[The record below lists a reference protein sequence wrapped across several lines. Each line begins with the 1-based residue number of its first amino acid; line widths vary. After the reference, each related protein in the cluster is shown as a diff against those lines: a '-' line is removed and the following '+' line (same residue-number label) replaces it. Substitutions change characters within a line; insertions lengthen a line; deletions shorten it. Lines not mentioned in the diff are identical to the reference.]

1 MPVVITPDPLIKESG
16 KCRDQLESSPS
27 QLLRSVSDSHSEYP
41 ILRSSFTFPN
51 GGSGVAPAQN
61 GFTHTVIRAWQQDLH
76 LKLRPDDVWLA
87 ILAQFTFFVNVNA
100 EALRSLFVSHQ
111 GTLNLVFDARPA
123 TLKTADVGFITQA
136 LASMVREKL
145 KDPNIAATLL
155 PEFTTTTPHDRA
167 TAAMV
172 FLGSMRE
179 YFSYGIEFG
188 CSFPSVT
195 LLGERR
201 DWAAMLPRAAWLA
214 TVVGGRDVA
223 VAAWAARV
231 SKVLEYM
238 VASFDRPDDA
248 DVRRF
253 WNSAVHQAGGG
264 PSGGLTTLSGWLTA
278 FCWWG
283 VDGKRVKDYTDE
295 DLGQAWFRR
304 AGDGGCRR
312 LVLDGVEFPVIGRES
327 IPAGVV
333 RVPLTLYQPWGEE
346 EAVLLAGSMGME
358 VLIEEDDEI
367 AVRPASGW
375 WMLETL

>member
-1 MPVVITPDPLIKESG
+1 
-16 KCRDQLESSPS
+16 
-27 QLLRSVSDSHSEYP
+27 
-41 ILRSSFTFPN
+41 
-51 GGSGVAPAQN
+51 
-61 GFTHTVIRAWQQDLH
+61 
-76 LKLRPDDVWLA
+76 
-87 ILAQFTFFVNVNA
+87 
-100 EALRSLFVSHQ
+100 
-111 GTLNLVFDARPA
+111 
-123 TLKTADVGFITQA
+123 
-136 LASMVREKL
+136 MVREKL

-172 FLGSMRE
+172 FLGTMRE

-188 CSFPSVT
+188 CSYPSVT

-214 TVVGGRDVA
+214 TVVGGRDAA
-223 VAAWAARV
+223 VAAWAARL

-253 WNSAVHQAGGG
+253 WNSAVHQAGGA
-264 PSGGLTTLSGWLTA
+264 SSGWLTA
-278 FCWWG
+278 FCWWR
-283 VDGKRVKDYTDE
+283 VDGRRVKDYTNE
-295 DLGQAWFRR
+295 NLPRAWFRR
-304 AGDGGCRR
+304 AEDGGCRR
-312 LVLDGVEFPVIGRES
+312 LVLDGVEFPVINRES
-327 IPAGVV
+327 IPAGINRESIPAGIV
-333 RVPLTLYQPWGEE
+333 RVPLTMYQPWGED